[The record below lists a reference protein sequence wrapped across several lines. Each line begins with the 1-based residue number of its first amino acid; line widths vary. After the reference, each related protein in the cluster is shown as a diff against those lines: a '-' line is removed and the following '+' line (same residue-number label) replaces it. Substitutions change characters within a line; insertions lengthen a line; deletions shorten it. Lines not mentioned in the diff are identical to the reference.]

1 MEHFLTQSDYKHIVI
16 LTGAGIS
23 AESGIK
29 TFRDQNGL
37 WENHRIEDVASP
49 EGFERN
55 PPLVYDFYN
64 KRRGQLLSPEVGPN
78 PGHYAL
84 ARLEEQFHGQTLLIT
99 QNVDNLHEQ
108 AGQKKIIHMH
118 GELLKMRCM
127 ETHKIFPAA
136 TCFDSN
142 TKCPCC
148 QRTKQLRPHIVWF
161 GETPLGMDE
170 IQKELSQ
177 CDLFFSI
184 GTSGHVYPAAMFIQ
198 IAKYNGARTVEIN
211 KEATGN
217 SSLFDKTFFGQSGE
231 ILPGLIET
239 FLQTVPQL

>member
-1 MEHFLTQSDYKHIVI
+1 
-16 LTGAGIS
+16 
-23 AESGIK
+23 
-29 TFRDQNGL
+29 
-37 WENHRIEDVASP
+37 
-49 EGFERN
+49 
-55 PPLVYDFYN
+55 
-64 KRRGQLLSPEVGPN
+64 
-78 PGHYAL
+78 
-84 ARLEEQFHGQTLLIT
+84 
-99 QNVDNLHEQ
+99 
-108 AGQKKIIHMH
+108 
-118 GELLKMRCM
+118 M